1 MATNPANWRAAEAV
15 ELTLPSQNT
24 IAVRPVDMA
33 GLVLSSEN
41 GAIPNQLL
49 QQISDSFS
57 GATPDRE
64 LICHSGTRLPSRG
77 EPVLQGDVR
86 GRVVDAEGT
95 DEMFVVRVA
104 MLAGTKFEAGTIR
117 FGGINN
123 ATVQSESAA
132 KWKPKLEDLPQM
144 GEFINLICRTA
155 SVSPK
160 LVKEVT
166 DPETELLV
174 TRLSQADRMFIFN
187 WAMPSEVHP
196 AATFPAR

>member
-1 MATNPANWRAAEAV
+1 MATKASLWQEPASF
-15 ELTLPSQNT
+15 ELGLPSGNA
-24 IAVRPVDMA
+24 IEVRPVDMA

-41 GAIPNQLL
+41 GSIPNQLL

-64 LICHSGTRLPSRG
+64 LICHSGTRLPSKG

-95 DEMFVVRVA
+95 DEMFTVRVA
-104 MLAGTKFEAGTIR
+104 MLAGTKFEAGVIR

-132 KWKPKLEDLPQM
+132 KWRPKLEDLPQM

-160 LVKEVT
+160 LVKEVV
-166 DPETELLV
+166 DPENELLV

-196 AATFPAR
+196 AATFPAG